1 MKIINPVLYRGKK
14 KGKIAPG
21 RKSIYGNG
29 TVMNFHKVKKI
40 YFSSV
45 SWIKAGAARRRIH
58 LVVGEDKDL
67 MNRDPFSS
75 SILRFVDLESRHGKA
90 AAPCIDRCGRV

>member
-1 MKIINPVLYRGKK
+1 
-14 KGKIAPG
+14 
-21 RKSIYGNG
+21 
-29 TVMNFHKVKKI
+29 MNFHKVKKI
-40 YFSSV
+40 YFFTV

-75 SILRFVDLESRHGKA
+75 SILRFVDVESRHGKA
-90 AAPCIDRCGRV
+90 AAPCIDRCGRVLCH